1 MNYKEDFKMLN
12 HDLIYFD
19 NAATSFKPN
28 SVIKKMNEYY
38 EDYCSNIKRGD
49 YDISF
54 RVDSEYESVRNLVQ
68 EFINAKNREE
78 IVFTSGTTE
87 SMNFIVKGFFK
98 NILTEN
104 DEILITKSEHASNI
118 LPWYDLV
125 NEMGCVVN
133 YILLNQDYEVTLENV
148 KLSITPNTKVISLAH
163 ITNVVGDIRPIKE
176 IVEYAHSLGI
186 FVVVDGAQS
195 IPHMKVDV
203 EDLGCDFLVF
213 SAHKM
218 CGPTGVGIIYA
229 PKLIMEKIKPQ
240 NMGGGMNESFANP
253 KDIIFK
259 DIPYRLEGGTPNIAG
274 VLGLGEAIKYL
285 QKIGLKN
292 IQEHEKNLK
301 IYLVKKL
308 VAIPYI
314 DVINIKSPSGIVA
327 FNVDKIFS
335 QDVAF
340 YLNKYNICVRAGN
353 HCAKEL
359 KDVTGVTNTVRLS
372 LYFYNTIEEIDD
384 FIDLMSDRARIERE
398 ML

>member
-133 YILLNQDYEVTLENV
+133 YILLNQDYEVTLESV